1 MARTEVGDAVANEH
15 RRTIRKRVLG
25 TNLRLMRERLDLLL
39 EDAAAVLECHPAKI
53 SRIESAQSGVRP
65 VELRA
70 LLARYGVTDPQDQ
83 AGWLA
88 LAREGR
94 RGRGVRNIDPS
105 WPSEQLTPDLLDLI
119 GLESEIA
126 TCSLFQPGIVPG
138 LLQTEAF
145 ATAVIQGGRTGRLD
159 QDRRV
164 RLRVRMERQFI
175 LTRSEPPPVDMWVV
189 LGEAALRQQW
199 GGPQVLAG
207 QLARL
212 VEIGRMP
219 NVTLQVLPFS
229 TPGFPGGML
238 PFSIYSFPDAPQLP
252 VVSVESLTSH
262 AYLEDARDTAH
273 YRRIFDEIRGIALSP
288 AKSEALVARL
298 ADQLSTV

>member
-1 MARTEVGDAVANEH
+1 MANEH

-39 EDAAAVLECHPAKI
+39 EDAAEVLECHPAKI

-65 VELRA
+65 VELKA

-94 RGRGVRNIDPS
+94 RGRGVRNLDPS
-105 WPSEQLTPDLLDLI
+105 WPTEQLAPDLMDLI
-119 GLESEIA
+119 GLESDVA
-126 TCSLFQPGIVPG
+126 SCLLFQPGIVPG
-138 LLQTEAF
+138 LLQTEAY
-145 ATAVIQGGRTGRLD
+145 ATAVIQGGRTGPLEQHR
-159 QDRRV
+159 QV
-164 RLRVRMERQFI
+164 KLRVRMERQI
-175 LTRSEPPPVDMWVV
+175 VVTRSEPPPVEMWVV

-207 QLARL
+207 QLDRL
-212 VEIGRMP
+212 VVIGRMP

-229 TPGFPGGML
+229 TPGYPGGVL
-238 PFSIYSFPDAPQLP
+238 PFSIYSFPDAPELP
-252 VVSVESLTSH
+252 VVTVESLTSH
-262 AYLEDARDTAH
+262 AYLEDTRDTAH
-273 YRRIFDEIRGIALSP
+273 YRKIFDEIRGIALSP
-288 AKSEALVARL
+288 AKSEALVTRI
-298 ADQLSTV
+298 ADQLSTA

>member
-1 MARTEVGDAVANEH
+1 MANEH

-25 TNLRLMRERLDLLL
+25 TSLRLMRERLDLLL
-39 EDAAAVLECHPAKI
+39 EDAAEVLECHPAKI

-65 VELRA
+65 VELKA

-94 RGRGVRNIDPS
+94 RGRGVRNLDPS
-105 WPSEQLTPDLLDLI
+105 WPTEQLAPDLLDLI
-119 GLESEIA
+119 GLESDVA
-126 TCSLFQPGIVPG
+126 SCLLFQPGIVPG
-138 LLQTEAF
+138 LLQTEAY
-145 ATAVIQGGRTGRLD
+145 ATAVIQGGRTGPLEEHR
-159 QDRRV
+159 QV
-164 RLRVRMERQFI
+164 KLRVRMERQI
-175 LTRSEPPPVDMWVV
+175 VVTRSEPPPVEMWVV

-207 QLARL
+207 QLDRL

-229 TPGFPGGML
+229 TPGYPGGVL
-238 PFSIYSFPDAPQLP
+238 PFSIYSFPDAPELP
-252 VVSVESLTSH
+252 VVTVESLTSH
-262 AYLEDARDTAH
+262 AYLEDTRDTAH
-273 YRRIFDEIRGIALSP
+273 YRKIFDEIRGHCLEPRQVQKLLLPVLPISSRPPRNRHA
-288 AKSEALVARL
+288 
-298 ADQLSTV
+298 